1 MASGSVNFGPFVFD
15 RERMS
20 LVRDGAPIP
29 LGGRAAALLSVLIDA
44 EGETVGKSDLIEAAW
59 PGVLVEEG
67 NLAVQIAALRKA
79 LGGDAESII
88 VTVPR
93 LGYRLVLKSEQP
105 AQSHSVGEGMPSV
118 AVLPFA
124 NLSGDVAE
132 DYFADGIVEDITTAL
147 SRFGTFSVVSRS
159 SAFVYKGRAFDV
171 REAARELGVRYALE
185 GGVRRQDR
193 HVRVTAKLLDAES
206 GQHLWGD
213 KFDGDLGDIFAF
225 QDSITESVIGLIEP
239 ELRRAEI
246 ERSRRKRPDSLD
258 AYDLY
263 LQALPYMN
271 GVDPEGYRQA
281 LVLLRR
287 AVALD
292 PGFALGHVYLAW
304 SIEKRLNWGVSN
316 SEQDNVEECLAHAR
330 KALELDPDEPL
341 VMAVAG
347 FILHVI
353 GKQYEAGLGMSR
365 KAVAAN
371 PNSPIA
377 LILCGT
383 AELLVG
389 DTDRALQYFLRS
401 IKLSPNA
408 PDIFSAISGVATL
421 EFMRGNDELAVEWCE
436 RSLSTFKEWPMTY
449 WTLVPALALLG
460 RVDEAEAALAKLMA
474 IAPGTVLG
482 QIAAGAHPERFERA
496 RQGFVIAGLS

>member
-1 MASGSVNFGPFVFD
+1 MGDSGTISFGRFTLDP
-15 RERMS
+15 RRQT
-20 LVRDGAPIP
+20 LTRDGETIA
-29 LGGRAAALLSVLIDA
+29 LGHRGCVLLEALLDA
-44 EGETVGKSDLIEAAW
+44 RGETVTKAALIERAW
-59 PGVLVEEG
+59 PGTIVEEG
-67 NLAVQIAALRKA
+67 NLTVQVAALRKA
-79 LGGDAESII
+79 LGDEFI

-93 LGYRLVLKSEQP
+93 VGYRLVAPAE
-105 AQSHSVGEGMPSV
+105 AQSVSTGGLPSV
-118 AVLPFA
+118 VVLPFA

-185 GGVRRQDR
+185 GGVRRQGQR
-193 HVRVTAKLLDAES
+193 VRVTAKLLDAES
-206 GQHLWGD
+206 GSHLWGD

-225 QDSITESVIGLIEP
+225 QDAITESVIGLVEP

-246 ERSRRKRPDSLD
+246 ERSRRKRPENLD

-271 GVDPEGYRQA
+271 GVDTEGYREA
-281 LVLLRR
+281 LALLRR

-304 SIEKRLNWGVSN
+304 SIEKRLHWGVSN
-316 SEQDNVEECLAHAR
+316 PEVDSVEECLAHAR
-330 KALELDPDEPL
+330 RAYELDPDEPI

-347 FILHVI
+347 FIFNTVGDQH
-353 GKQYEAGLGMSR
+353 EAGLSMSR
-365 KAVAAN
+365 KAVTAN

-383 AELLVG
+383 AEMLVG
-389 DTDRALQYFLRS
+389 DRDRAMECFLRS

-408 PDIFSAISGVATL
+408 PDIFTAVSAVGNL
-421 EFMRGNDELAVEWCE
+421 EFMRGNDEAAVEWCE
-436 RSLSTFKEWPMTY
+436 RSLRMFKEWPMTY
-449 WTLVPALALLG
+449 WTLVPALATLG
-460 RVDEAEAALAKLMA
+460 RMDEAKAALAKLME
-474 IAPGTVLG
+474 IAPGTVLAD
-482 QIAAGAHPERFERA
+482 IAGGAQPVRFERHK
-496 RQGFVIAGLS
+496 QGLVLAGMPK